1 MLRKLM
7 KYEILSTGRLFLI
20 CYAGLLIMS
29 GVIRI
34 FLPIESDAAA
44 AELVAVIS
52 MILYSALIIAVIALT
67 FVAAVNR
74 FSKSLLGGEGYLMH
88 TLPVGAWQHILC
100 KLIVALFWCICST
113 LVVVISVFLLGTAG
127 ENPLELL
134 KVAVRAIQEQ
144 AAQYAAET
152 GHSLYFLL
160 FSTCLML
167 LASGASLITEIYAS
181 IMIGQLFNRHRTLA
195 AVVAFI
201 VIQTALS
208 TIFYAVYL
216 LAPTEPYLWIFMAD
230 TGTSLSTSVLWVS
243 IAEDA
248 GLAVVFFFI
257 TNYLMHRRL
266 NLE

>member
-29 GVIRI
+29 AVMRL
-34 FLPIESDAAA
+34 FLPIRSDGTA
-44 AELVAVIS
+44 AELVAIIS
-52 MILYSALIIAVIALT
+52 VILYSALIIAVIALT
-67 FVAAVNR
+67 FVASVNR

-88 TLPVGAWQHILC
+88 TLPVGAWKHILC
-100 KLIVALFWCICST
+100 KLIVAIFWCICSF
-113 LVVVISVFLLGTAG
+113 LVVMLSVLLLATAG
-127 ENPLELL
+127 ENIVLFL
-134 KVAVRAIQEQ
+134 KQFVLALQD
-144 AAQYAAET
+144 AAARYSAET
-152 GHSLYFLL
+152 GHSLYFLI
-160 FSTCLML
+160 FSFCLTFL
-167 LASGASLITEIYAS
+167 VSGASLITEIYAS

-208 TIFYAVYL
+208 TLFYAVYL
-216 LAPTEPYLWIFMAD
+216 LSPTEPYLWIFMAD
-230 TGTSLSTSVLWVS
+230 TTRELTNSLLWVS

-248 GLAVVFFFI
+248 GLAVVFFFV
-257 TNYLMHRRL
+257 TYYLMRRRL